1 MMASIAVRAA
11 ALSLLY
17 WLLMVY
23 NTLSLSNFALGLKL
37 FLISF
42 SLVPFLNL
50 EPLYQFGRELCTHL
64 GKKVFFFFG
73 AKFGI
78 EVLY

>member
-1 MMASIAVRAA
+1 MVPLGRYLVRF
-11 ALSLLY
+11 
-17 WLLMVY
+17 MVY
-23 NTLSLSNFALGLKL
+23 NTFSIANFALGLKL
-37 FLISF
+37 FISF

-73 AKFGI
+73 AKFGH
-78 EVLY
+78 EVIG